1 MRIIPVDSQRLRVLV
16 VNEPQP
22 QHSKTGEPVR
32 DRDGQV
38 MWQVDV
44 ALMVVNDKGEAGR
57 VEAVQMAL
65 PETGFPKGLGMGTLV
80 VPENMVAISWSK
92 DGRSGIM
99 VRADAVKVVAGQAS
113 MKQAAA

>member
-1 MRIIPVDSQRLRVLV
+1 VAKSSQEIQDRGYGVLGPGRTVALGRARRERDTGKRSRTMRVIPVDSHRLRVLV

-44 ALMVVNDKGEAGR
+44 ALMLVNDKGEAGR

-65 PETGFPKGLGMGTLV
+65 PETGFPKGLGMG
-80 VPENMVAISWSK
+80 
-92 DGRSGIM
+92 
-99 VRADAVKVVAGQAS
+99 
-113 MKQAAA
+113 